1 MTRRVCPACA
11 RRSSELVEPSCPV
24 CRGAG
29 IITLHPAAVE
39 VYGAEAASEAVLVA
53 LEASA
58 RMLDTPG
65 LSHAEKTRELAE
77 RVLTLAAGRLIDCP
91 PELPYRRG
99 TAQHLPTEPTPEDIA
114 AFHGDDLPEDF
125 DHVVANGIRYEYDT
139 TDRPLSRGKPVLSA
153 SGHPS
158 SLARLIDPADEY
170 RDTGDVIRERRQ
182 RTFQAISIATAA
194 KHVGRHRR
202 GT

>member
-1 MTRRVCPACA
+1 VTKRVCPACA
-11 RRSSELVEPSCPV
+11 RRTSELVEPSCPV

-29 IITLHPAAVE
+29 VITLHPAAVE
-39 VYGAEAASEAVLVA
+39 VYGPEAASEAVLVA

-65 LSHAEKTRELAE
+65 MKHADKTKELAK

-91 PELPYRRG
+91 PELPFRRG
-99 TAQHLPTEPTPEDIA
+99 ATILPEDPTPEDIA
-114 AFHGDDLPEDF
+114 AYHGDDLPEDF
-125 DHVVANGIRYEYDT
+125 DHVVALGIRYEYES

-158 SLARLIDPADEY
+158 SLARLVDPVDEY
-170 RDTGDVIRERRQ
+170 RDTGDIVRERRL
-182 RTFQAISIATAA
+182 RSFQAITMATAA
-194 KHVGRHRR
+194 KHVGRRR
-202 GT
+202 SG